1 MEDGSLIF
9 KIVIIGNS
17 NTGKSSLLNVV
28 SNRVFNN
35 SYTMTI
41 GVDFDTK
48 VVNIRKDGRV
58 VGIKLQIWDTAGQ
71 ESFRSITRSYYRE
84 AAGIIIVY
92 DITNESSYS
101 ALNQWIEDAQYFS
114 RENIPII
121 LCGNKCDLDMIR
133 SVNLRQA
140 TDFAKEK
147 NLPYFETSAK
157 NTKNVNNL
165 FEKIAELIYEK
176 NKESIFSNKK
186 LIGIK
191 KMDSKLNTIKM
202 VSQTGSSKYKCCK
215 IS

>member
-28 SNRVFNN
+28 SNRVFDN

-48 VVNIRKDGRV
+48 IVNIRKDDRI

-92 DITNESSYS
+92 DITNESSYN

-114 RENIPII
+114 RENIPMI

-133 SVNLRQA
+133 AVNIREV

-191 KMDSKLNTIKM
+191 KMDSKPNTIKL
-202 VSQTGSSKYKCCK
+202 VSEIGSSKYKCCK

>member
-1 MEDGSLIF
+1 MTDDSLIF

-28 SNRVFNN
+28 SNRVFDN

-48 VVNIRKDGRV
+48 IVNIRKDGRV
-58 VGIKLQIWDTAGQ
+58 IGIKLQIWDTAGQ

-101 ALNQWIEDAQYFS
+101 ALNQWIEDAEYFS
-114 RENIPII
+114 RENIPMI

-133 SVNLRQA
+133 VVNLREA
-140 TDFAKEK
+140 TDFAREK

-191 KMDSKLNTIKM
+191 KMDSKPNTIKL